1 MTRQLLFL
9 PCFFLLSGCYPHLMP
24 SGPVVDAEDTFLG
37 PMKSSGVDYSGQER
51 LRSAP
56 VLPFIPWGLDFP
68 EEMLFEFASH
78 PTYGMVEITE
88 VEARDGRREWFALV
102 SERSGVQH
110 VVVGSR
116 EAAKLARAFPAPV
129 WEGALEVVSV
139 RSDTQL
145 QYRARFTLPNGE
157 GVDALITAK
166 GKGSALPKRNGNA
179 MNHSQDAV
187 LAVLDLE
194 EFNWA
199 SAVVKVDGKSA
210 PIRQLAPFVPFAWRL
225 EQAAGG
231 LGSGALWMAAGTQE
245 LQAEREPSGEQLE
258 FVSEQAGNQVIVTQS
273 DALLET
279 RWTFENGGVSEGP
292 LELRELE
299 IIHGEVSVFRMRM
312 NPALP
317 DLRYGPQLG
326 FEAKVVAG
334 SNGREGYMTGTLRT
348 HLDKEARLVIDVLPE
363 SPAWAC
369 ERPVR
374 NRLSYIQSRADLGG
388 GTGVRL
394 ESRVEPTLAAGGAG
408 RAACW

>member
-1 MTRQLLFL
+1 MTRLLLFL
-9 PCFFLLSGCYPHLMP
+9 PCFFLLSGCYPHLLP

-37 PMKSSGVDYSGQER
+37 PMESSGVDYSGREL
-51 LRSAP
+51 LRVAP
-56 VLPFIPWGLDFP
+56 VLPFLPWGLDFP

-78 PTYGMVEITE
+78 PTYGMVEITQ

-110 VVVGSR
+110 VVVGSA
-116 EAAKLARAFPAPV
+116 EAAQLARAFPAPV
-129 WEGALEVVSV
+129 LEGALEVVSI
-139 RSDTQL
+139 RSSSQL
-145 QYRARFTLPNGE
+145 QYRARFVLPNGE
-157 GVDALITAK
+157 SVDALITAK
-166 GKGSALPKRNGNA
+166 EKGSALPKRNGNA

-199 SAVVKVDGKSA
+199 TAVVKVDGKTA

-231 LGSGALWMAAGTQE
+231 LGSGGLWMGPGSE
-245 LQAEREPSGEQLE
+245 GLEAERKPSGESLTFESRQVGSE
-258 FVSEQAGNQVIVTQS
+258 FIVTQT

-279 RWTFENGGVSEGP
+279 QWTFENGGIPDGP
-292 LELRELE
+292 LELRQLE
-299 IIHGEVSVFRMRM
+299 VIHGEVSVFRMRM
-312 NPALP
+312 NPSLP
-317 DLRYGPQLG
+317 DLRYGSQPG
-326 FEAKVVAG
+326 FEAKLVAG
-334 SNGREGYMTGTLRT
+334 SNGREGYMSGTVRT
-348 HLDKEARLVIDVLPE
+348 HLDEDGLLMIDVLPE

-369 ERPVR
+369 ERPIR

-388 GTGVRL
+388 GTGVHL
-394 ESRVEPTLAAGGAG
+394 DAAVEPTLAAGGAG